1 MKQVDTDLSGQ
12 PAVEAMHRS
21 TLLVT
26 GTAKVN
32 APVDRGVLRASIMPE
47 VVTMSKTVEGVVG
60 SNVKYA
66 PAQELGTRPFW
77 PPFQPIY
84 EWVRRKRMAT
94 GSAIYAVA
102 KGVQRGIAVR
112 GIKGKL
118 FLKRGLD
125 ENRERIFQIFD
136 DMIARVI
143 NK

>member
-1 MKQVDTDLSGQ
+1 
-12 PAVEAMHRS
+12 MHRS

-32 APVDRGVLRASIMPE
+32 APVDRGILRASILPE

-60 SNVKYA
+60 SNLKYA
-66 PAQELGTRPFW
+66 PPQELGTRPFW

-94 GSAIYAVA
+94 GANIYAVA
-102 KGVQRGIAVR
+102 IGVQRAIARR
-112 GIKGKL
+112 GIKAKL

-136 DMIARVI
+136 DMVTRVI
-143 NK
+143 SK